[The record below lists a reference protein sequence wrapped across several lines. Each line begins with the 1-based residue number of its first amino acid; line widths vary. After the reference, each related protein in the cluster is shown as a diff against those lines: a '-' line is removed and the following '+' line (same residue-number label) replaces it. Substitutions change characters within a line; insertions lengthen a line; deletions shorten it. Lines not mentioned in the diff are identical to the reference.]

1 MTSPTMIGLLERK
14 RELETKHKYAFERYV
29 DAGIEMRSAEQ
40 IISESQREM
49 LALEFA
55 IQKAKSEEKAS
66 EKLWF

>member
-29 DAGIEMRSAEQ
+29 DAGIELRTCEK
-40 IISESQREM
+40 IISEVTP
-49 LALEFA
+49 ALVAIEFE
-55 IQKAKSEEKAS
+55 IQKAQREEKAS